1 MLFIASLGS
10 GGAER
15 VMTEVA
21 NGLIDQ
27 GIEVHLVTLDSEV
40 PDFYRT
46 DARVIR
52 HNPGAQT
59 LGTSLMCR
67 LSRNVALISWM
78 RRILRQY
85 RPDAV
90 LSFIDRTNIL
100 VTVAGLGLGLKI
112 VVSERVDPAADHVL
126 PFGWRLVRPWIY
138 RLSQRVVVQTTDVA
152 TWVKQHWKLDATV
165 IPNVLR
171 QMPPPRREREK
182 LIVSIGRL
190 VRQKGF
196 DLSIEA
202 YGRLH
207 SKHPDWRYVILGD
220 GPLRQ
225 ELETLRNRL
234 QLENVLSFEGL
245 VTDVEAWLERATICV
260 QPSRFEGFPNVVM
273 EAMAMGVATV
283 SSDCRSGP
291 RDLIQNQSEG
301 MLVPVED
308 IDALEASLDR
318 LMSDTT
324 LCRQLGDAAMSIR
337 NRFARNRI
345 LELWITALDLKVGPA

>member
-15 VMTEVA
+15 VMAEIA
-21 NGLIDQ
+21 NGLVEQ
-27 GIEVHLVTLDSEV
+27 GMEVHLVTLDSET

-52 HNPGAQT
+52 HNPGPQMP
-59 LGTSLMCR
+59 GTSLLRR
-67 LSRNVALISWM
+67 LARNAALMRWM
-78 RRILRQY
+78 RRMLRQY

-100 VTVAGLGLGLKI
+100 VSVAGFGLGLKI
-112 VVSERVDPAADHVL
+112 VVSERVDPAADNPL
-126 PFGWRLVRPWIY
+126 PFGWHLIRPWIY
-138 RLSQRVVVQTTDVA
+138 RLAQRVIVQTKDVA
-152 TWVKQHWKLDATV
+152 IWTKQHWKLDATV

-171 QMPPPRREREK
+171 QLPTPQKKREK

-190 VRQKGF
+190 VPQKGF

-202 YGRLH
+202 YARLFR
-207 SKHPDWRYVILGD
+207 KHPDWRYVILGD

-225 ELETLRNRL
+225 ELETLRSRF
-234 QLENVLSFEGL
+234 QLDHVLSFEGV
-245 VTDVEAWLERATICV
+245 VTDVEAWLERASICI
-260 QPSRFEGFPNVVM
+260 QPSRFEGFPNAVM

-291 RDLIQNQSEG
+291 RDLIQHQANG
-301 MLVPVED
+301 VLIPVED

-318 LMSDTT
+318 LMSDMS
-324 LCRQLGDAAMSIR
+324 LCQQLGASAMTVRDRYSR
-337 NRFARNRI
+337 PRI
-345 LELWITALDLKVGPA
+345 LELWVTALDL